1 MLNLR
6 KFRSRARG
14 VSDLLPYAALIAPGI
29 ALCKDGTLLAGFV
42 AHGQDTASSTSDEL
56 AFVSAQFNNAVK
68 LLGSGWMLHVDAVRS
83 IHHAYSRPE
92 DSHFPDP
99 VSQLIDD
106 ERRAFFSGGVCY
118 RTKTVVILS
127 FKPNFGAEKMTAAA
141 KTGGGSSTALE
152 RSLEFFQNTLLEFED
167 ALSAVLHLKRLADY
181 AEVDETGSSARY
193 SELLSHLQLC
203 LTGIEQPVQIPDTPM
218 YLDALLGS
226 EELIGGLTPRIG
238 DQHIGVISIDG
249 LPQESW
255 PAMLSVLDGLQL
267 QYRFSSRFICLDQLD
282 AQKEITSYRKGWEQ
296 NVFRFIDKYFNLPN
310 ARPNMDAA
318 NMVND
323 AGDALSEVQGGYVGA
338 GFLSSCIVLLHEDQ
352 VILQDWARELRRA
365 ILTLG
370 FGCRIETINAL
381 DAWLGT
387 HPGNWF
393 ANLRR
398 PLINTLNLAD
408 LLPLASI
415 WAGERNCPC
424 TFYPADSPAL
434 MVCTTDGSTPFWF
447 NLHVRDVGHT
457 LIFGPIGAGKSTLLA
472 LIAAQFRRYDQAQVF
487 AFDKGMSMFALCEAV
502 GGTHYDVGGSD
513 ALSFAPLQHI
523 DDPAELAWA
532 EEWVGT
538 LLELQGAPVTPR
550 DRNEIHKAMRLLR
563 SSPVD
568 MRSLTDF
575 VNLIQDQRLKEG
587 LQHYTRAG
595 AMGYLLDAETDQ
607 LGLSPFMVF
616 EIEDLM
622 NLGDK
627 NLIPV
632 LLYLF
637 HRIEKALTG
646 QPVLLILDEAWL
658 MLGHPAFRAKI
669 REWLKVLRKANCAV
683 VMATQSLSDAK
694 NSGILDVLVESCQ
707 TKVFLPNITARQ
719 DVQSELYQQMGL
731 NNKQIEIIASA
742 TPKRD
747 YYVVTPYGRRL
758 IQLALQRTE
767 LAFVG
772 ISDKEN
778 ISRIKELQKEY
789 GTNWPRAWVVEQTK
803 KRSAA

>member
-29 ALCKDGTLLAGFV
+29 VLCKDGTFLAGFV
-42 AHGQDTASSTSDEL
+42 AHGQDTASSTADEL

-106 ERRAFFSGGVCY
+106 ERRDFFSGGVCY

-152 RSLEFFQNTLLEFED
+152 RSLELFQNTLLEFED

-181 AEVDETGSSARY
+181 AEADESGSSARY

-238 DQHIGVISIDG
+238 DQHIAVISIDG

-310 ARPNMDAA
+310 ARPNMDAS

-323 AGDALSEVQGGYVGA
+323 AGDALMEVQGGYVGA
-338 GFLSSCIVLLHEDQ
+338 GFLSACIVLLHEDQ

-408 LLPLASI
+408 LLPLSSI

-424 TFYPADSPAL
+424 PFYPAESPAL

-513 ALSFAPLQHI
+513 ALSFAPLQRI

-538 LLELQGAPVTPR
+538 LLELQGTPVTPR
-550 DRNEIHKAMRLLR
+550 DRNEIHKAMSLLCT
-563 SSPVD
+563 SPVE

-575 VNLIQDQRLKEG
+575 VNLLQDQRLKEG

-646 QPVLLILDEAWL
+646 QPVLLVLDEAWL
-658 MLGHPAFRAKI
+658 MLGHPVFRAKI

-719 DVQSELYQQMGL
+719 EVQSELYQQMGL

-758 IQLALQRTE
+758 IQLALQTTE

-778 ISRIKELQKEY
+778 ISRIKELKIKY
-789 GTNWPRAWVVEQTK
+789 GADWPRIWVAEQNQI
-803 KRSAA
+803 RAA

>member
-29 ALCKDGTLLAGFV
+29 VLCKDGTFLAGFV
-42 AHGQDTASSTSDEL
+42 AHGQDTASSTADEL

-106 ERRAFFSGGVCY
+106 ERRDFFSGGVCY

-152 RSLEFFQNTLLEFED
+152 RSLELFQNTLLEFED

-181 AEVDETGSSARY
+181 AEADESGSSARY

-203 LTGIEQPVQIPDTPM
+203 LTGIEQPVQVPDTPM
-218 YLDALLGS
+218 YLDALLGC

-238 DQHIGVISIDG
+238 DQHIAVISIDG

-296 NVFRFIDKYFNLPN
+296 NVFRFVDKYFNLPN
-310 ARPNMDAA
+310 ARPNMDAS

-323 AGDALSEVQGGYVGA
+323 AGDALMEVQGGYVGA
-338 GFLSSCIVLLHEDQ
+338 GFLSACIVLLHEDQ

-408 LLPLASI
+408 LLPLSSI

-424 TFYPADSPAL
+424 PFYPAESPAL

-513 ALSFAPLQHI
+513 ALSFAPLQRI

-550 DRNEIHKAMRLLR
+550 DRNEIHKAMSLLR
-563 SSPVD
+563 TSPVG

-575 VNLIQDQRLKEG
+575 VNLLQDQRLKEG

-595 AMGYLLDAETDQ
+595 AMGYLLDAEADQ

-646 QPVLLILDEAWL
+646 QPVLLVLDEAWL
-658 MLGHPAFRAKI
+658 MLGHPVFRAKI

-719 DVQSELYQQMGL
+719 EVQSELYQQMGL

-758 IQLALQRTE
+758 IQLALQTTE

-778 ISRIKELQKEY
+778 ISRIKELKIQY
-789 GTNWPRAWVVEQTK
+789 GADWPRVWVAEQNQ
-803 KRSAA
+803 RRAA

>member
-29 ALCKDGTLLAGFV
+29 VLCKDGTFLAGFV
-42 AHGQDTASSTSDEL
+42 AHGQDTASSTADEL

-106 ERRAFFSGGVCY
+106 ERRDFFSGGVCY

-152 RSLEFFQNTLLEFED
+152 RSLELFQNTLLEFED

-181 AEVDETGSSARY
+181 AEADESGSSARY

-238 DQHIGVISIDG
+238 DQHIAVISIDG

-310 ARPNMDAA
+310 ARPNMDAS

-323 AGDALSEVQGGYVGA
+323 AGDALMEVQGGYVGA
-338 GFLSSCIVLLHEDQ
+338 GFLSACIVLLHEDQ
-352 VILQDWARELRRA
+352 VTLQDWARELRRA

-408 LLPLASI
+408 LLPLSSI

-424 TFYPADSPAL
+424 PFYPAESPAL

-513 ALSFAPLQHI
+513 ALSFAPLQRI

-538 LLELQGAPVTPR
+538 LLELQGTPVTPR
-550 DRNEIHKAMRLLR
+550 DRNEIHKAMSLLCT
-563 SSPVD
+563 SPVG

-575 VNLIQDQRLKEG
+575 VNLLQDQRLKEG

-637 HRIEKALTG
+637 HRIEKALAG
-646 QPVLLILDEAWL
+646 QPVLLVLDEAWL
-658 MLGHPAFRAKI
+658 MLGHPVFRAKI

-719 DVQSELYQQMGL
+719 EVQSELYQQMGL

-758 IQLALQRTE
+758 VQLALQKAE

-778 ISRIKELQKEY
+778 ISRIKELKREY
-789 GTNWPRAWVVEQTK
+789 GTDWPRVWVAEQNQ
-803 KRSAA
+803 RRAA

>member
-29 ALCKDGTLLAGFV
+29 VLCKDGTFLAGFV
-42 AHGQDTASSTSDEL
+42 AHGQDTASSTADEL

-106 ERRAFFSGGVCY
+106 ERRDFFSGGVCY

-152 RSLEFFQNTLLEFED
+152 RSLELFQNTLLEFED

-181 AEVDETGSSARY
+181 AEADESGSSALY

-238 DQHIGVISIDG
+238 DQHIAVISIDG

-310 ARPNMDAA
+310 ARPNMDAS

-323 AGDALSEVQGGYVGA
+323 AGDALMEVQGGYVGA
-338 GFLSSCIVLLHEDQ
+338 GFLSACIVLLHEDQ
-352 VILQDWARELRRA
+352 VTLQDWARELRRA

-408 LLPLASI
+408 LLPLSSI

-424 TFYPADSPAL
+424 PFYPAESPAL

-513 ALSFAPLQHI
+513 ALSFAPLQRI

-538 LLELQGAPVTPR
+538 LLELQGTPVTPR
-550 DRNEIHKAMRLLR
+550 DRNEIHKAMSLLCT
-563 SSPVD
+563 SPVE

-575 VNLIQDQRLKEG
+575 VNLLQDQRLKEG

-646 QPVLLILDEAWL
+646 QPVLLVLDEAWL
-658 MLGHPAFRAKI
+658 MLGHPVFRAKI

-719 DVQSELYQQMGL
+719 EVQSELYQQMGL

-758 IQLALQRTE
+758 IQLALQKAE

-778 ISRIKELQKEY
+778 ISRIKELKREY
-789 GTNWPRAWVVEQTK
+789 GADWPQVWVAEQSQRRA
-803 KRSAA
+803 A

>member
-29 ALCKDGTLLAGFV
+29 VLCKDGTFLAGFV
-42 AHGQDTASSTSDEL
+42 AHGQDTASSTADEL

-106 ERRAFFSGGVCY
+106 ERRDFFSGGVCY

-152 RSLEFFQNTLLEFED
+152 RSLELFQNTLLEFED

-181 AEVDETGSSARY
+181 AEADESGSSARY

-218 YLDALLGS
+218 YLDALLGC

-238 DQHIGVISIDG
+238 DQHIAVISIDG

-296 NVFRFIDKYFNLPN
+296 NVFRFVDKYFNLPN
-310 ARPNMDAA
+310 ARPNMDAS

-323 AGDALSEVQGGYVGA
+323 AGDALMEVQGGYVGA
-338 GFLSSCIVLLHEDQ
+338 GFLSACIVLLHEDQ

-408 LLPLASI
+408 LLPLSSI

-424 TFYPADSPAL
+424 PFYPAESPAL

-457 LIFGPIGAGKSTLLA
+457 MIFGPIGAGKSTLLA

-538 LLELQGAPVTPR
+538 LLELQGTPVTPR
-550 DRNEIHKAMRLLR
+550 DRNKIHKAMSLLC
-563 SSPVD
+563 SSPVG

-575 VNLIQDQRLKEG
+575 VNLLQDQRLKEG

-646 QPVLLILDEAWL
+646 QPVLLVLDEAWL
-658 MLGHPAFRAKI
+658 MLGHPVFRAKI

-719 DVQSELYQQMGL
+719 EVQSELYQQMGL

-758 IQLALQRTE
+758 IQLALQTTE

-778 ISRIKELQKEY
+778 ISRIKELKIKY
-789 GTNWPRAWVVEQTK
+789 GADWPRVWVAEQNQ
-803 KRSAA
+803 RRAA

>member
-29 ALCKDGTLLAGFV
+29 VLCKDGTFLAGFV
-42 AHGQDTASSTSDEL
+42 AHGQDTASSTADEL

-106 ERRAFFSGGVCY
+106 ERRDFFSGGVCY

-152 RSLEFFQNTLLEFED
+152 RSLELFQNTLLEFED

-181 AEVDETGSSARY
+181 AEADESGSSARY

-218 YLDALLGS
+218 YLDALLGC

-238 DQHIGVISIDG
+238 DQHIAVISIDG

-296 NVFRFIDKYFNLPN
+296 NVFRFVDKYFNLPN
-310 ARPNMDAA
+310 ARPNMDAS

-323 AGDALSEVQGGYVGA
+323 AGDALMEVQGGYVGA
-338 GFLSSCIVLLHEDQ
+338 GFLSACIVLLHEDQ

-408 LLPLASI
+408 LLPLSSI

-424 TFYPADSPAL
+424 PFYPAESPAL

-538 LLELQGAPVTPR
+538 LLELQGTPVTPR
-550 DRNEIHKAMRLLR
+550 DRNKIHKAMSLLC
-563 SSPVD
+563 SSPVG

-575 VNLIQDQRLKEG
+575 VNLLQDQRLKEG

-646 QPVLLILDEAWL
+646 QPVLLVLDEAWL
-658 MLGHPAFRAKI
+658 MLGHPVFRAKI

-719 DVQSELYQQMGL
+719 EVQSELYQQMGL

-758 IQLALQRTE
+758 IQLALQTTE

-778 ISRIKELQKEY
+778 ISRIKELKIKY
-789 GTNWPRAWVVEQTK
+789 GADWPRVWVAEQNQ
-803 KRSAA
+803 RRAA

>member
-29 ALCKDGTLLAGFV
+29 VLCKDGTFLAGFV
-42 AHGQDTASSTSDEL
+42 AHGQDTASSTADEL

-106 ERRAFFSGGVCY
+106 ERRDFFSGGVCY

-152 RSLEFFQNTLLEFED
+152 RSLELFQNTLLEFED

-181 AEVDETGSSARY
+181 TEVDESGSSARY

-218 YLDALLGS
+218 YLDALLGC

-238 DQHIGVISIDG
+238 DQHIAVISIDG

-310 ARPNMDAA
+310 ARPNMDAS

-323 AGDALSEVQGGYVGA
+323 AGDALMEVQGGYVGA
-338 GFLSSCIVLLHEDQ
+338 GFLSACIVLLHEDQ
-352 VILQDWARELRRA
+352 VVLQDWARELRRA

-408 LLPLASI
+408 LLPLSSI
-415 WAGERNCPC
+415 WAGERNSPCP
-424 TFYPADSPAL
+424 FYPAESPAL

-513 ALSFAPLQHI
+513 ALSFAPLQRI

-538 LLELQGAPVTPR
+538 LLELQGTPVTPR
-550 DRNEIHKAMRLLR
+550 DRNEIHKAMSLLCT
-563 SSPVD
+563 SPVG

-575 VNLIQDQRLKEG
+575 VNLLQDQRLKEG

-646 QPVLLILDEAWL
+646 QPVLLVLDEAWL
-658 MLGHPAFRAKI
+658 MLGHPVFRAKI

-719 DVQSELYQQMGL
+719 EVQSELYQQMGL

-758 IQLALQRTE
+758 IQLALQKAE

-778 ISRIKELQKEY
+778 ISRIKELKREY
-789 GTNWPRAWVVEQTK
+789 GTDWPRVWVAEQNQ
-803 KRSAA
+803 KRAA

>member
-1 MLNLR
+1 MEDEFGNSTR
-6 KFRSRARG
+6 Y
-14 VSDLLPYAALIAPGI
+14 SDLL
-29 ALCKDGTLLAGFV
+29 T
-42 AHGQDTASSTSDEL
+42 
-56 AFVSAQFNNAVK
+56 
-68 LLGSGWMLHVDAVRS
+68 
-83 IHHAYSRPE
+83 
-92 DSHFPDP
+92 
-99 VSQLIDD
+99 
-106 ERRAFFSGGVCY
+106 
-118 RTKTVVILS
+118 
-127 FKPNFGAEKMTAAA
+127 
-141 KTGGGSSTALE
+141 
-152 RSLEFFQNTLLEFED
+152 
-167 ALSAVLHLKRLADY
+167 
-181 AEVDETGSSARY
+181 
-193 SELLSHLQLC
+193 HLQLC
-203 LTGIEQPVQIPDTPM
+203 VTGVEHPVQVPATPM

-226 EELIGGLTPRIG
+226 EDLIGGLTPRVG
-238 DQHIGVISIDG
+238 DQRIAVISIDG

-255 PAMLSVLDGLQL
+255 PAMLSVLDGLRL

-282 AQKEITSYRKGWEQ
+282 GQKEITSYRKGWQ
-296 NVFRFIDKYFNLPN
+296 QQVFRFIDKYFNLPN
-310 ARPNMDAA
+310 ARPNRDAQV
-318 NMVND
+318 MVED
-323 AGDALSEVQGGYVGA
+323 AEEALMEVQGGYVGA

-352 VILQDWARELRRA
+352 IILQDWARELRRA

-408 LLPLASI
+408 LLPLSSI
-415 WAGERNCPC
+415 WAGEEHCPC
-424 TFYPADSPAL
+424 PFYPANSPAL
-434 MVCTTDGSTPFWF
+434 AVCTTDGSTPFWF

-457 LIFGPIGAGKSTLLA
+457 LIFGPTGAGKSTLLG
-472 LIAAQFRRYDQAQVF
+472 LIAAQFRRYKGAQVF

-502 GGTHYDVGGSD
+502 GGAHYEVGSSD

-523 DDPAELAWA
+523 DDPAEQAWA

-538 LLELQGAPVTPR
+538 LLELQGAPPTPR
-550 DRNEIHKAMRLLR
+550 NRNVIHEAMSLLR
-563 SSPVD
+563 NSPEG

-575 VNLIQDQRLKEG
+575 VNLVQDQHIKEG

-627 NLIPV
+627 NMIPV

-637 HRIEKALTG
+637 HRIEKALLG
-646 QPVLLILDEAWL
+646 QPALLILDEAWL
-658 MLGHPAFRAKI
+658 PLGHSVFRAKI
-669 REWLKVLRKANCAV
+669 REFLKTFRKENCGV

-694 NSGILDVLVESCQ
+694 NSGILDVLVESCPN
-707 TKVFLPNITARQ
+707 KVFLPNITARQ
-719 DVQSELYQQMGL
+719 EVQSSLYQQMGL

-758 IQLALQRTE
+758 IQLALQKNT
-767 LAFVG
+767 LAFIGV
-772 ISDKEN
+772 SDKEN
-778 ISRIKELQKEY
+778 VTSIKGLKKEF
-789 GTNWPRAWVVEQTK
+789 GSTWPKEWMRRQNPGGAQ
-803 KRSAA
+803 